1 MLGKLLK
8 HELRA
13 TGRIMLPIYGATVI
27 LAILANLSIRLLDHE
42 VGNLIRI
49 FAVLIIT
56 VFAIAIIAAAIMTL
70 VLMVKRFYSN
80 YLRDEGYLM
89 HTLPVDVHG
98 LVWSKMIVSCIWFAG
113 TFIVIALILALT
125 GLFLTGTSLN
135 DVFAAFPSW
144 KEIIAAMHKEGI
156 GGGDVALFIAE
167 MITGV
172 LLAGLTTC
180 LHFYAAMALGHMFSK
195 DKILLSI
202 VFFVAI
208 SFVMNIAVTGYSVA
222 RMGSFDHPLGSIE
235 ELRGLVNFVHGIIAE
250 GLFIEAVKA
259 ALMYAATVIGLKRG
273 LNLA

>member
-1 MLGKLLK
+1 
-8 HELRA
+8 
-13 TGRIMLPIYGATVI
+13 
-27 LAILANLSIRLLDHE
+27 
-42 VGNLIRI
+42 
-49 FAVLIIT
+49 
-56 VFAIAIIAAAIMTL
+56 
-70 VLMVKRFYSN
+70 
-80 YLRDEGYLM
+80 
-89 HTLPVDVHG
+89 
-98 LVWSKMIVSCIWFAG
+98 
-113 TFIVIALILALT
+113 
-125 GLFLTGTSLN
+125 
-135 DVFAAFPSW
+135 
-144 KEIIAAMHKEGI
+144 MHKEGI